1 MRRNDRLHS
10 PKYAHKCWPCCLGAT
25 RAAARVLLEH
35 ECLTPDKGRTFD
47 CKARLPGLGNTR
59 CYRISARVFEL
70 EL

>member
-1 MRRNDRLHS
+1 
-10 PKYAHKCWPCCLGAT
+10 
-25 RAAARVLLEH
+25 VLLEH